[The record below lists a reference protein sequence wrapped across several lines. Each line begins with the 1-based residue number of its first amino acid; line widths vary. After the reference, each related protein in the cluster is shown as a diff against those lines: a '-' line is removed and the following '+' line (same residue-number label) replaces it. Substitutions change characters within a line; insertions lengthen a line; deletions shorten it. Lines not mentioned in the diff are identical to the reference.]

1 MNQKPEQRAAVGQ
14 LHYRVATAD
23 DAVLLQRL
31 VQDSFR
37 HPGTSFKDATGAM
50 AQFSIPLDRMLDKIT
65 LPDSTVIVVSESS
78 ATQTADRCLPT
89 TTTTTTTTTTATA
102 SATNTADA
110 AVVVVVACYQV
121 RRKSPTVARFATFA
135 VDARHQG
142 RGLARPIVQHAE
154 DRCRRLWGTT
164 TMQLNTLSSRG
175 GLLDWYRR
183 RGYRE
188 TGEREPCPWSA
199 AATAAAA
206 SGDHHDE
213 DALHFIVMEKDL
225 EAATAAADL

>member
-1 MNQKPEQRAAVGQ
+1 MNQKPEQRAAAGQ

-37 HPGTSFKDATGAM
+37 HPGTSFRDATGAM

-89 TTTTTTTTTTATA
+89 TTTTTTTTATA
-102 SATNTADA
+102 SATSTADA
-110 AVVVVVACYQV
+110 AVVVVACYQV

-199 AATAAAA
+199 AEA

-225 EAATAAADL
+225 EAAAAAADL